1 MKSGEMTENIADL
14 KETLVAPWEE
24 WARRGIK
31 GRRLLEAG
39 TYALT
44 EGAIAAGCRVFAG
57 YPITPATDIAEYMSK
72 RLPQV
77 GGYYMQCE
85 DELAGMHACAGASL
99 GGLKAMTATSAP
111 GYMLL
116 HDAYGWAITNEIPLV
131 VVDAMRVGPISGITG
146 APGQGEF
153 YVARYCTHGGN
164 FETIV
169 RSPPSVQEAFWR
181 RIGAFNLS
189 ERFRT
194 PVTILTDQVVSDVW
208 EDLFIPAD
216 YDALDFVVPRKH
228 NLMMPFYPV
237 GTAEIDVP
245 PNLIGQGTGVCV
257 SAYTH
262 TEEGDDI
269 EEMEAQWAQTYRLVH
284 KVRHH
289 RGELTRYE
297 AMGLED
303 ADVIA
308 VAYGANARTVKTG
321 VLEAR
326 RQGLRAGFV
335 RPITLWPFID
345 ELFER
350 DAHYVVCELNYDGQ
364 LVREV
369 QRAAPDKTKVH
380 FVGKSAEL
388 HTVAEV
394 VAGLEGVA
402 RRGRLPELPY
412 IWTQVR

>member
-1 MKSGEMTENIADL
+1 MATVDVAVSEGLI
-14 KETLVAPWEE
+14 APWVE
-24 WARRGIK
+24 WARRATK

-77 GGYYMQCE
+77 GGYYVQCE

-99 GGLKAMTATSAP
+99 GGLKAMTATSGP
-111 GYMLL
+111 GYTLM

-153 YVARYCTHGGN
+153 YVARYATHGGN

-169 RSPPSVQEAFWR
+169 LSPSSVQEAFWLT
-181 RIGAFNLS
+181 IDAFNLA

-194 PVTILTDQVVSDVW
+194 PVTILTDQVVSDMW
-208 EDLFIPAD
+208 EDLFIPDD
-216 YDALDFVVPRKH
+216 YESLDFVVPRRF
-228 NLMMPFYPV
+228 NLTMPFYPV
-237 GTAEIDVP
+237 GSDAIDVP
-245 PNLIGQGTGVCV
+245 ANVLGRGTGVCV

-262 TEEGDDI
+262 TEEGYDI
-269 EEMEAQWAQTYRLVH
+269 EEMEAQWAQTYRLVN
-284 KVRHH
+284 KIRHH
-289 RGELTRYE
+289 RDQLTRYE
-297 AMGLED
+297 ALGLED
-303 ADVIA
+303 AEVVA

-326 RQGLRAGFV
+326 RQGIRAGFI
-335 RPITLWPFID
+335 RLITLWPFLD

-350 DAHYVVCELNYDGQ
+350 ECRYLVCELCYDGQ

-369 QRAAPDKTKVH
+369 MRAAPDKRKVH
-380 FVGKSAEL
+380 FMGKSAEL

-394 VAGLEGVA
+394 VAGLSGVA
-402 RRGRLPELPY
+402 KSGRVPELPY
-412 IWTQVR
+412 IWTEVR

>member
-1 MKSGEMTENIADL
+1 MPTLDVPVR
-14 KETLVAPWEE
+14 ETLVAPWTE
-24 WARRGIK
+24 WARRATR

-39 TYALT
+39 TFALT

-77 GGYYMQCE
+77 GGYYVQCE

-99 GGLKAMTATSAP
+99 GGLKAMTATSGP
-111 GYMLL
+111 GYTLM

-153 YVARYCTHGGN
+153 YIARYASHGGN

-169 RSPPSVQEAFWR
+169 VSPASVQEAFWLT
-181 RIGAFNLS
+181 IDAFNLA

-194 PVTILTDQVVSDVW
+194 PVTILTDQVVSDMW
-208 EDLFIPAD
+208 EDLFIPDD
-216 YDALDFVVPRKH
+216 YESLDFVVPRRH
-228 NLMMPFYPV
+228 NVAMPFFPQ
-237 GTAEIDVP
+237 GSDAIDVA
-245 PNLIGQGTGVCV
+245 PNVIGHGTGVCV

-262 TEEGDDI
+262 TEEGYDI
-269 EEMEAQWAQTYRLVH
+269 EEMEAQWAQTYRLVN
-284 KVRHH
+284 KIRHH
-289 RGELTRYE
+289 REELTRYE
-297 AMGLED
+297 TVGVED
-303 ADVIA
+303 AEVIA
-308 VAYGANARTVKTG
+308 VAYGAAARTVRTG

-326 RQGLRAGFV
+326 RRGVRAGFV
-335 RPITLWPFID
+335 RPITLWPFPD

-350 DAHYVVCELNYDGQ
+350 EGRYLVCELNYDGQ

-369 QRAAPDKTKVH
+369 MRAAPDKRKVH
-380 FVGKSAEL
+380 FMGKSAEL

-394 VAGLEGVA
+394 VAALTGVTES
-402 RRGRLPELPY
+402 GRIPELPY
-412 IWTQVR
+412 IWTEVR

>member
-1 MKSGEMTENIADL
+1 MPALDIDVR
-14 KETLVAPWEE
+14 ETLVAPWVD
-24 WARRGIK
+24 WARRYTK

-99 GGLKAMTATSAP
+99 GGLKAMTATSGP
-111 GYMLL
+111 GYTLM
-116 HDAYGWAITNEIPLV
+116 HDAYGWALTNEIPLV

-153 YVARYCTHGGN
+153 YVARYCSHGGN

-169 RSPPSVQEAFWR
+169 LSPSSVQEAFWLT
-181 RIGAFNLS
+181 IDAFNLA

-194 PVTILTDQVVSDVW
+194 PVTILTDQVISDMW
-208 EDLFIPAD
+208 EDLFLPDD
-216 YDALDFVVPRKH
+216 YAGLDFVVPRTH
-228 NLMMPFYPV
+228 NLMMPFFPV
-237 GTAEIDVP
+237 DSAALDVP
-245 PNLIGQGTGVCV
+245 ANVIGHGTGVCV

-262 TEEGDDI
+262 TEEGYDI
-269 EEMEAQWAQTYRLVH
+269 EEMEAQWAQTYRLIN

-289 RGELTRYE
+289 RAECTRYE
-297 AMGLED
+297 TVGLDD
-303 ADVIA
+303 AEVIA

-326 RQGLRAGFV
+326 GRGVRAGFI
-335 RPITLWPFID
+335 RPITLWPFLD
-345 ELFER
+345 ELFEADR
-350 DAHYVVCELNYDGQ
+350 HYVVCELNYDGQ

-369 QRAAPDKTKVH
+369 MRAAPDKSKVH
-380 FVGKSAEL
+380 FMGKSAEL

-402 RRGRLPELPY
+402 RSGRLPELPY

>member
-1 MKSGEMTENIADL
+1 MSTATLTVRDG
-14 KETLVAPWEE
+14 LVAPWGE
-24 WARRGIK
+24 WERRHTR

-44 EGAIAAGCRVFAG
+44 EGAIAAGCRCFAG

-85 DELAGMHACAGASL
+85 DELAGMHTCAGASL
-99 GGLKAMTATSAP
+99 GGLKAMTATSGP
-111 GYMLL
+111 GYTLM
-116 HDAYGWAITNEIPLV
+116 HDAYGWALTNEIPLV

-153 YVARYCTHGGN
+153 YVSRYCTHGGN

-169 RSPPSVQEAFWR
+169 LSPSSVQEAFWLT
-181 RIGAFNLS
+181 IDAFNLA

-194 PVTILTDQVVSDVW
+194 PVTILTDQVVSDMW

-216 YDALDFVVPRKH
+216 YAGLDFVVPRQH
-228 NLMMPFYPV
+228 NLQMPFFPV
-237 GTAEIDVP
+237 GSAAIDVA
-245 PNLIGQGTGVCV
+245 PNIVGRGTGVCV

-262 TEEGDDI
+262 TPEGYDI
-269 EEMEAQWAQTYRLVH
+269 EEMEAQWAQSYRLVN
-284 KVRHH
+284 KIRFH
-289 RGELTRYE
+289 RAECTRYE
-297 AMGLED
+297 AVGVED
-303 ADVIA
+303 AEVIA
-308 VAYGANARTVKTG
+308 VAYGATARTVKTA

-326 RQGLRAGFV
+326 RRGVRAGFV
-335 RPITLWPFID
+335 RPITLWPFLD

-350 DAHYVVCELNYDGQ
+350 DCHYVVCELNYDGQ

-369 QRAAPDKTKVH
+369 MRAAPDKKKVH
-380 FVGKSAEL
+380 FMGKSAEL

-394 VAGLEGVA
+394 TAALEAVPHSGKVPA
-402 RRGRLPELPY
+402 LPY
-412 IWTQVR
+412 IWTEVR

>member
-1 MKSGEMTENIADL
+1 MPTTDVGLNER
-14 KETLVAPWEE
+14 LVAPWTE
-24 WARRGIK
+24 WQTRYVN

-77 GGYYMQCE
+77 NGFYMQCE
-85 DELAGMHACAGASL
+85 DELAGMHTCAGASL
-99 GGLKAMTATSAP
+99 GGLKAMTATSGP
-111 GYMLL
+111 GYTLM
-116 HDAYGWAITNEIPLV
+116 HDAYGWAITNEIPMV

-153 YVARYCTHGGN
+153 YVARYATHGGN

-169 RSPPSVQEAFWR
+169 LSPSSVQEAFWLT
-181 RIGAFNLS
+181 IDAFNLA

-194 PVTILTDQVVSDVW
+194 PVTILTDQVISDMW
-208 EDLFIPAD
+208 EDLFIPDD
-216 YDALDFVVPRKH
+216 YAGLDCVVPRRL
-228 NLMMPFYPV
+228 NLKMPFYPV
-237 GTAEIDVP
+237 ASDALDVP
-245 PNLIGQGTGVCV
+245 PNVLGLGTGVCV

-262 TEEGDDI
+262 TEEGYDI
-269 EEMEAQWAQTYRLVH
+269 EEMEAQWAQTYRLIN
-284 KVRHH
+284 KIRHH
-289 RGELTRYE
+289 RAECTRYE
-297 AMGLED
+297 ALGLDD
-303 ADVIA
+303 ADVVA

-326 RQGLRAGFV
+326 ARGVRAGFV
-335 RPITLWPFID
+335 RPITLWPFLD
-345 ELFER
+345 ELYER
-350 DAHYVVCELNYDGQ
+350 DCRYLVCELNYDGQ

-369 QRAAPDKTKVH
+369 TRAAPDKHKVH
-380 FVGKSAEL
+380 FMGKSAEL

-394 VAGLEGVA
+394 VAGLEGLA
-402 RRGRLPELPY
+402 SMGRIPELPY
-412 IWTQVR
+412 IWTEVR

>member
-1 MKSGEMTENIADL
+1 MPALDIDVR
-14 KETLVAPWEE
+14 ETLAAPWVD
-24 WARRGIK
+24 WARRYTK

-99 GGLKAMTATSAP
+99 GGLKAMTATSGP
-111 GYMLL
+111 GYTLM
-116 HDAYGWAITNEIPLV
+116 HDAYGWALTNEIPMV

-169 RSPPSVQEAFWR
+169 LSPSSVQEAFWLT
-181 RIGAFNLS
+181 IDAFNLA

-194 PVTILTDQVVSDVW
+194 PVTILTDQVVSDMW
-208 EDLFIPAD
+208 EDLFIPEE
-216 YDALDFVVPRKH
+216 YDALDFVVPRKD

-237 GTAEIDVP
+237 GTAELDVA
-245 PNLIGQGTGVCV
+245 PNVIGRGTGVCV

-262 TEEGDDI
+262 TEEGYDI
-269 EEMEAQWAQTYRLVH
+269 EEMEAQWAQTYRLVN
-284 KVRHH
+284 KIRHH
-289 RGELTRYE
+289 RDQLTRYE
-297 AMGLED
+297 TLGLED
-303 ADVIA
+303 AEVIA

-326 RQGLRAGFV
+326 RRGVRAGFV
-335 RPITLWPFID
+335 RPITLWPFLD

-350 DAHYVVCELNYDGQ
+350 DRAYVVCELNYDGQ

-369 QRAAPDKTKVH
+369 MRAAPDRRKVH
-380 FVGKSAEL
+380 FMGKSAEL
-388 HTVAEV
+388 HTVGEV

-402 RRGRLPELPY
+402 RSGRIPELPY
-412 IWTQVR
+412 IWTEVR

>member
-1 MKSGEMTENIADL
+1 MPTLELDVRDA
-14 KETLVAPWEE
+14 LVAPWAE
-24 WARRGIK
+24 WERRGLP
-31 GRRLLEAG
+31 GRRILEAG

-77 GGYYMQCE
+77 GGYYVQCE

-99 GGLKAMTATSAP
+99 GGLKAMTATSGP
-111 GYMLL
+111 GYTLM
-116 HDAYGWAITNEIPLV
+116 HDAYGWAVTNEIPLV

-153 YVARYCTHGGN
+153 YVSRYCTHGGN

-169 RSPPSVQEAFWR
+169 LSPCSVQEAFWLT
-181 RIGAFNLS
+181 IDAFNLA

-194 PVTILTDQVVSDVW
+194 PVTILTDQVVSDMW
-208 EDLFIPAD
+208 EDLFVPAQ
-216 YDALDFVVPRKH
+216 AGELDFVVPRKH

-237 GTAEIDVP
+237 GSAEIDVA
-245 PNLIGQGTGVCV
+245 PNVIGHGTGVCV

-262 TEEGDDI
+262 TEEGYDI
-269 EEMEAQWAQTYRLVH
+269 EEMEAQWAQTYRLVN

-289 RGELTRYE
+289 RVECTRYE
-297 AMGLED
+297 TFGLDD
-303 ADVIA
+303 AAVVA
-308 VAYGANARTVKTG
+308 VAYGANSRTVKTA
-321 VLEAR
+321 VIEAR
-326 RQGLRAGFV
+326 RRGVRAGFA

-345 ELFER
+345 ELYAR
-350 DAHYVVCELNYDGQ
+350 DRHYVVCELNYDGQ

-369 QRAAPDKTKVH
+369 ARAAPDARKVH
-380 FVGKSAEL
+380 FMGKSGEL

-394 VAGLEGVA
+394 VAGLEGVV
-402 RRGRLPELPY
+402 RSGRIPELPY
-412 IWTQVR
+412 IWTEVR

>member
-1 MKSGEMTENIADL
+1 MPTLDLTVAD
-14 KETLVAPWEE
+14 ELVAPWAE
-24 WARRGIK
+24 WERRGLE

-77 GGYYMQCE
+77 GGYYVQCE

-99 GGLKAMTATSAP
+99 GGLKAMTATSGP
-111 GYMLL
+111 GYTLM
-116 HDAYGWAITNEIPLV
+116 HDAYGWAVTNEIPLV

-169 RSPPSVQEAFWR
+169 LSPCSVQEAFWLT
-181 RIGAFNLS
+181 IDAFNLA

-194 PVTILTDQVVSDVW
+194 PVTILTDQVVSDMW
-208 EDLFIPAD
+208 EDLFVPAHAG
-216 YDALDFVVPRKH
+216 ALDFVVPRRH

-237 GTAEIDVP
+237 GSADLDVA
-245 PNLIGQGTGVCV
+245 PNVIGHGTGVCV

-262 TEEGDDI
+262 TEEGYDI
-269 EEMEAQWAQTYRLVH
+269 EEMQAQWAQTYRLIN
-284 KVRHH
+284 KIRHH
-289 RGELTRYE
+289 RAECTRYE
-297 AMGLED
+297 TLGLAD
-303 ADVIA
+303 ADVVA
-308 VAYGANARTVKTG
+308 VAYGANARTVKTA
-321 VLEAR
+321 VVEAR
-326 RQGLRAGFV
+326 RRGVRAGFV

-345 ELFER
+345 ELYAR
-350 DAHYVVCELNYDGQ
+350 DRHYVVCELNYDGQ

-369 QRAAPDKTKVH
+369 ARSAPDARKVH
-380 FVGKSAEL
+380 FMGKSGEL

-402 RRGRLPELPY
+402 RSGRIPELPY
-412 IWTQVR
+412 IWTEVR

>member
-1 MKSGEMTENIADL
+1 MATVTRSLTLRDG
-14 KETLVAPWEE
+14 LVAPWTDWE
-24 WARRGIK
+24 ARNLP

-44 EGAIAAGCRVFAG
+44 EGAIAAGCRCFAG

-77 GGYYMQCE
+77 GGYYVQCE

-99 GGLKAMTATSAP
+99 GGLKAMTATSGP
-111 GYMLL
+111 GYTLM
-116 HDAYGWAITNEIPLV
+116 HDAYGWSITNEIPLV

-153 YVARYCTHGGN
+153 YIARYASHGGN

-169 RSPPSVQEAFWR
+169 LSPSSVQEAFWLT
-181 RIGAFNLS
+181 IDAFNLA

-194 PVTILTDQVVSDVW
+194 PVTILTDQVVSDMW
-208 EDLFIPAD
+208 EDLFIPD
-216 YDALDFVVPRKH
+216 GYDGLDFVVPRKH
-228 NLMMPFYPV
+228 NLMMPFYPQ
-237 GTAEIDVP
+237 GSDAIDVP
-245 PNLIGQGTGVCV
+245 PNVIGKGTGVCV

-262 TEEGDDI
+262 TPEGYDI
-269 EEMEAQWAQTYRLVH
+269 EEMEAQWAQTYRLVN

-289 RGELTRYE
+289 RDACSRYE
-297 AMGLED
+297 TLGLDD
-303 ADVIA
+303 AEVVA

-326 RQGLRAGFV
+326 RRGVKAGLV
-335 RPITLWPFID
+335 RLITLWPFLD

-350 DAHYVVCELNYDGQ
+350 DCRYVVCELNYDGQ

-369 QRAAPDKTKVH
+369 QRAAPDKRKVH
-380 FVGKSAEL
+380 FMGKSAEL

-394 VAGLEGVA
+394 AAGLEGVA
-402 RRGRLPELPY
+402 RKNAIPELPY
-412 IWTQVR
+412 IWTEIR

>member
-1 MKSGEMTENIADL
+1 MPTLAPEATES
-14 KETLVAPWEE
+14 LVAPWAD
-24 WARRGIK
+24 WARRYTR

-77 GGYYMQCE
+77 GGYYVQCE

-99 GGLKAMTATSAP
+99 GGLKAMTATSGP
-111 GYMLL
+111 GYTLM
-116 HDAYGWAITNEIPLV
+116 HDAYGWAVTNEIPLV

-169 RSPPSVQEAFWR
+169 LSPSSVQEAFWLTLD
-181 RIGAFNLS
+181 AFNLA

-194 PVTILTDQVVSDVW
+194 PVTILTDQVVSDMW
-208 EDLFIPAD
+208 EDLFIPED
-216 YDALDFVVPRKH
+216 YEALDCVVPRKH
-228 NLMMPFYPV
+228 NLTMPFYPV
-237 GTAEIDVP
+237 GTAELDVA
-245 PNLIGQGTGVCV
+245 PNVIGHGTGVCV

-262 TEEGDDI
+262 TEEGYDI
-269 EEMEAQWAQTYRLVH
+269 EEMEAQWAQSYRLVN
-284 KVRHH
+284 KIRHH
-289 RGELTRYE
+289 RAELTRHE
-297 AMGLED
+297 TLGLED
-303 ADVIA
+303 AEVVA

-326 RQGLRAGFV
+326 RRGVRAGFI
-335 RPITLWPFID
+335 RPITLWPFLD
-345 ELFER
+345 ELYAADR
-350 DAHYVVCELNYDGQ
+350 RYVVCELNYDGQ

-369 QRAAPDKTKVH
+369 MRAAPDKGKVH
-380 FVGKSAEL
+380 FMGKSAEL

-394 VAGLEGVA
+394 VEGLQGVA
-402 RRGRLPELPY
+402 RDGRVPELPY
-412 IWTQVR
+412 IWTAIR

>member
-1 MKSGEMTENIADL
+1 MGGTATAVHEQ
-14 KETLVAPWEE
+14 LVAPWAE
-24 WARRGIK
+24 WARSYTR

-77 GGYYMQCE
+77 GGYYVQCE

-99 GGLKAMTATSAP
+99 GGLKAMTATSGP
-111 GYMLL
+111 GYTLM
-116 HDAYGWAITNEIPLV
+116 HDAYGWSITNEIPLV

-153 YVARYCTHGGN
+153 YIARYASHGGN

-169 RSPPSVQEAFWR
+169 LSPSSVQEAFWLT
-181 RIGAFNLS
+181 IDAFNLA

-194 PVTILTDQVVSDVW
+194 PVTILTDQVISDMW
-208 EDLFIPAD
+208 EDLFIPED
-216 YDALDFVVPRKH
+216 YDGLDCVVPRRN

-237 GTAEIDVP
+237 GSADLDVP
-245 PNLIGQGTGVCV
+245 PNVIGQGTGVCV

-262 TEEGDDI
+262 TEEGYDI
-269 EEMEAQWAQTYRLVH
+269 EEMEAQWAQTYRLIN
-284 KVRHH
+284 KIRHH
-289 RGELTRYE
+289 RDQLTRYE
-297 AMGLED
+297 TVGVED
-303 ADVIA
+303 AEVIA

-326 RQGLRAGFV
+326 RRGVRAGFV
-335 RPITLWPFID
+335 RLITLWPFLD
-345 ELFER
+345 ELFAR
-350 DAHYVVCELNYDGQ
+350 DVPYVVCELNYDGQ

-369 QRAAPDKTKVH
+369 TRAAPDGKKVR
-380 FVGKSAEL
+380 FMGKSAEL

-394 VAGLEGVA
+394 AAGLEGVA
-402 RRGRLPELPY
+402 RTGRIPALPY
-412 IWTQVR
+412 IWTEVR

>member
-1 MKSGEMTENIADL
+1 MAPTDVAVR
-14 KETLVAPWEE
+14 ETLVAPWTE
-24 WARRGIK
+24 WARRHTA

-77 GGYYMQCE
+77 DGYYMQCE

-99 GGLKAMTATSAP
+99 GGLKAMTATSGP
-111 GYMLL
+111 GYTLM
-116 HDAYGWAITNEIPLV
+116 HDAYGWAVTNEIPLV

-153 YVARYCTHGGN
+153 YIARYCSHGGN

-169 RSPPSVQEAFWR
+169 LSPSSVQESFWLT
-181 RIGAFNLS
+181 IDAFNLS

-194 PVTILTDQVVSDVW
+194 PVTILTDQVISDMW

-237 GTAEIDVP
+237 GSADLDVP
-245 PNLIGQGTGVCV
+245 PNVIGRGTGVCV

-262 TEEGDDI
+262 TEEGYDI
-269 EEMEAQWAQTYRLVH
+269 EAMEAQWAQTYRLVN
-284 KVRHH
+284 KIRHH
-289 RGELTRYE
+289 RDQLTRYE
-297 AMGLED
+297 AVGLED

-308 VAYGANARTVKTG
+308 VAYGANARTVKTA

-326 RQGLRAGFV
+326 RRGLRAGFI
-335 RPITLWPFID
+335 RLITLWPFLD

-350 DAHYVVCELNYDGQ
+350 DGRFLVCELNYDGQ

-369 QRAAPDKTKVH
+369 MRAAPDKRKVH
-380 FVGKSAEL
+380 FMGKSAEL

-394 VAGLEGVA
+394 VAGLEGLA
-402 RRGRLPELPY
+402 GAGRLPELPY
-412 IWTQVR
+412 IWTEVR

>member
-1 MKSGEMTENIADL
+1 MPALDIDVR
-14 KETLVAPWEE
+14 ETLAAPWVD
-24 WARRGIK
+24 WARRCTK

-99 GGLKAMTATSAP
+99 GGLKAMTATSGP
-111 GYMLL
+111 GYTLM
-116 HDAYGWAITNEIPLV
+116 HDAYGWALTNEIPMV

-169 RSPPSVQEAFWR
+169 LSPSSVQEAFWLT
-181 RIGAFNLS
+181 IDAFNLA

-194 PVTILTDQVVSDVW
+194 PVTILTDQVVSDMW
-208 EDLFIPAD
+208 EDLFIPEE
-216 YDALDFVVPRKH
+216 YDALDFVVRRKD
-228 NLMMPFYPV
+228 NLMMPFFPV
-237 GTAEIDVP
+237 GTAELDVA
-245 PNLIGQGTGVCV
+245 PNVIGRGTGVCV

-262 TEEGDDI
+262 TEEGYDI
-269 EEMEAQWAQTYRLVH
+269 EEMEAQWAQTYRLVN
-284 KVRHH
+284 KIRHH
-289 RGELTRYE
+289 RDQLTRYE
-297 AMGLED
+297 TLGLED
-303 ADVIA
+303 AEVIA

-326 RQGLRAGFV
+326 RRGVRAGFV
-335 RPITLWPFID
+335 RPITLWPFLD

-350 DAHYVVCELNYDGQ
+350 DRAYVVCELNYDGQ

-369 QRAAPDKTKVH
+369 MRAAPDRRKVH
-380 FVGKSAEL
+380 FMGKSAEL
-388 HTVAEV
+388 HTVGEV

-402 RRGRLPELPY
+402 RSGRIPELPY
-412 IWTQVR
+412 IWTEVR